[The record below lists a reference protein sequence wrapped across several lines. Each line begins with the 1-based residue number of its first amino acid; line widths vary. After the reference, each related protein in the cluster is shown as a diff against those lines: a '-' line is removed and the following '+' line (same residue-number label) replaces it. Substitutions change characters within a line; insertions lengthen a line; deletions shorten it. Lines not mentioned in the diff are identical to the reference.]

1 VSEHKTES
9 NLAEGKSN
17 LFSRSFIAICLT
29 QLFTGI
35 NDNTFRWLVIGIAKD
50 YVDVGNLWGLSQS
63 AVLGLGLACFVS
75 PYILLSTYAGYVS
88 DRFSKRS
95 VIVGCKIAEILVM
108 LLGTL
113 SIWCQSPL
121 LIFASLTFMG
131 AQSAMFFPAKM
142 GALPEIVK
150 PNKLSPANGFY
161 NMMTVVGTLFGMFIG
176 SWLADMTAPQGTENT
191 WSMIGAVVI
200 GLAVIGT
207 IFSLMIEPLKVANP
221 ERPFPKNAPRSML
234 EDLRVLRQQPAMF
247 RIALGIMFF
256 WAVSAV
262 AQNNID
268 QFVVEAGGGREV
280 DKTPFLVAVVIGV
293 CVGSV
298 LAGLLS
304 GDRVQLG
311 ILPIGAFGIAISS
324 MMLFTINSTIF
335 DETQLG
341 IMVKEI
347 PLVSVDNGNESEA
360 PPPDIE
366 ELAGDSTIQGLTSE
380 TAFVVTRLVRGMPAE
395 NSGIAKDDLIVSVN
409 GNALTTNR
417 RFEDHI
423 ASFRRLTSQ
432 EPMQT
437 VAVVVQRSQT
447 DKPRSNAGLRLINA
461 KTLTLDLSVDPSSRI
476 KWEYY
481 LACLLLG
488 GVGFSAGLFEVPL
501 TAYLQHRS
509 PKKSLGAIL
518 AATNSMTFVGMLV
531 LNGAFMGL
539 RMDIGGEPMLSARGV
554 FLIIGALTIPIAVY
568 IVCLIPSVTIKFIVL
583 TMSKTLYR
591 VRLDGIE
598 NIPESGGALLVPN
611 HVTWIDGILLLLA
624 SERPIRMVVFAGNFS
639 GKIINLFGRVFGVIM
654 ITPGRRSV
662 VRSLATAAK
671 ALDNGELVCIFPEG
685 ALTRSGQI
693 QAFKPGV
700 LKVLQ
705 RTETDI
711 PVIPIYLD
719 GLWGSVFSFDR
730 GRYFWKI
737 PKQIPYPVWIHFGE
751 PLHDVHNVHMV
762 RQEVAQLGAK
772 AVNKRIQNE
781 SRVTCDFVRECKR
794 NRTNKLVDSSGAT
807 LSGKEL
813 LLKSLVVRRLL
824 NRHALSADE
833 EFVGLLVPQSVGG
846 VVANMALSLDKR
858 VAVNLNYTV
867 SAAVLNACCEVAG
880 IKTIIA
886 SRLAMKKFEFKAS
899 DLDAELFYLEDL
911 RKSEFAP
918 TLFEK
923 IGGWW
928 TANVTSANSIIKSL
942 GLDEIDPNDILTVIF
957 TSGSTGVPKGVM
969 LTHANV
975 GSNAAAINSMVQL
988 KDDDVLV
995 GILPLFHSMGYTVTM
1010 WSVVCYGL
1018 GVAYHPNPLE
1028 VKKIGELAHKHDG
1041 TVMIAT
1047 PTFLR
1052 GMLRRVTAEQFQ
1064 KLNVVI
1070 TGAEKLP
1077 VDVADQ
1083 FEEKFDVRPFEG
1095 YGATETSPLVSVN
1108 IPKSRQAS
1116 TDHVEAKDG
1125 TVGRPI
1131 TGVAAKITDLD
1142 TDEELGPDQSGML
1155 WVKGPNIMKGYYGR
1169 EDLTNE
1175 VIVDDWYKTGDVA
1188 LIDQDGFIK
1197 ITGRMSRFSKIGGEM
1212 VPHIKIEECINEAL
1226 GSTDDM
1232 LATVTAVPHP
1242 KKGERIIVLH
1252 KKADLDVEQ
1261 LRQQLSQE
1269 FQLPNLF
1276 IPSPDSFLFVEEFP
1290 LLGTGKLDLKG
1301 IQTVAEEMLAD

>member
-1 VSEHKTES
+1 MSEQKIES
-9 NLAEGKSN
+9 SLAEGKSN

-35 NDNTFRWLVIGIAKD
+35 NDNTFRWLVIGIAKG
-50 YVDVGNLWGLSQS
+50 YVDFDNLWGLSES

-121 LIFASLTFMG
+121 MIFVSLTLMG

-176 SWLADMTAPQGTENT
+176 SWLADMTAPLGTEHT
-191 WSMIGAVVI
+191 WSMIGSVVI
-200 GLAVIGT
+200 GLAVTGT

-221 ERPFPKNAPRSML
+221 ERPFPRNAPRSML
-234 EDLRVLRQQPAMF
+234 EDIRVLRQQPAMF

-280 DKTPFLVAVVIGV
+280 DKTPFLIAVVVGV
-293 CVGSV
+293 CIGSV

-341 IMVKEI
+341 IMVREI
-347 PLVSVDNGNESEA
+347 PLISVDDGNESEA
-360 PPPDIE
+360 PPP
-366 ELAGDSTIQGLTSE
+366 
-380 TAFVVTRLVRGMPAE
+380 AFVVVRLVPGMPAAL
-395 NSGIAKDDLIVSVN
+395 SGLIKDDLIVSVK
-409 GNALTTNR
+409 GEALTNKIT
-417 RFEDHI
+417 FEDHI
-423 ASFRRLTSQ
+423 ASYRRLTSYKSGQ
-432 EPMQT
+432 M

-447 DKPRSNAGLRLINA
+447 EKPRSKAGLRLVNPLT
-461 KTLTLDLSVDPSSRI
+461 KTFNLSVEPSSRI

-509 PKKSLGAIL
+509 PKRSLGAIL
-518 AATNSMTFVGMLV
+518 AATNSMTFIGMLV

-539 RMDIGGEPMLSARGV
+539 RMDIDGDPLLSARSV

-568 IVCLIPSVTIKFIVL
+568 IVWLIPSVTIKFIVL
-583 TMSKTLYR
+583 TLSKTLYR
-591 VRLDGIE
+591 VRLEGIE

-639 GKIINLFGRVFGVIM
+639 GKIINMFGRTFGVIM

-705 RTETDI
+705 RTKTDV

-719 GLWGSVFSFDR
+719 GLWGSVFSFAR

-762 RQEVAQLGAK
+762 RQEVAQLGAT

-794 NRTNKLVDSSGAT
+794 NRPNKVVDSSGAT

-824 NRHALSADE
+824 NRHALSKDE
-833 EFVGLLVPQSVGG
+833 EFVGLLIPQSVFG

-880 IKTIIA
+880 IKTILA
-886 SRLAMKKFEFKAS
+886 SRLAMKKFEFDAS
-899 DLDAELFYLEDL
+899 DLDAELFYVEDL
-911 RKSEFAP
+911 RKPKFAP
-918 TLFEK
+918 TMFEK
-923 IGGWW
+923 LGGWW
-928 TANVTSANSIIKSL
+928 TANITSANAIIKSL

-957 TSGSTGVPKGVM
+957 TSGSTGIPKGVM

-975 GSNAAAINSMVQL
+975 GSNAAAINSMVRLQNE
-988 KDDDVLV
+988 DVLL

-1010 WSVVCYGL
+1010 WSVVCYEL
-1018 GVAYHPNPLE
+1018 GVAFHPNPLE
-1028 VKKIGELAHKHDG
+1028 VKKIGELAQKYDA

-1077 VDVADQ
+1077 LDVADQ
-1083 FEEKFDVRPFEG
+1083 FEEKFDVRPNEG

-1131 TGVAAKITDLD
+1131 VGVAAKVTDLD
-1142 TDEELGPDQSGML
+1142 TGEELGTEQSGML
-1155 WVKGPNIMKGYYGR
+1155 WIKGPNIMKGYYGR
-1169 EDLTNE
+1169 EELTNE

-1188 LIDQDGFIK
+1188 LIDKDGFIK
-1197 ITGRMSRFSKIGGEM
+1197 ITGRMTRFSKIGGEM

-1242 KKGERIIVLH
+1242 KKGERIVVLH
-1252 KKADLDVEQ
+1252 KIVDLDVEQ
-1261 LRQQLSQE
+1261 LRQKLARE

-1276 IPSPDSFLFVEEFP
+1276 IPSPDSFLYVDELP

-1301 IQTVAEEMLAD
+1301 IKAVAEEMLAG

>member
-1 VSEHKTES
+1 MSEHKTES
-9 NLAEGKSN
+9 NLAEGKNN

-29 QLFTGI
+29 QLLTGI

-50 YVDVGNLWGLSQS
+50 YVEVGNLWGLSQS

-95 VIVGCKIAEILVM
+95 VIVGCKIAEVLVM

-121 LIFASLTFMG
+121 MIFVSLTFMG

-150 PNKLSPANGFY
+150 PSKLSPANGFY
-161 NMMTVVGTLFGMFIG
+161 NMMTVVGTLCGMFIG
-176 SWLADMTAPQGTENT
+176 SWLADITAPQGTEHT
-191 WSMIGAVVI
+191 WSLIGTVVI
-200 GLAVIGT
+200 GIAVTGT
-207 IFSLMIEPLKVANP
+207 IFSLMIEPLKVANS
-221 ERPFPKNAPRSML
+221 ERLFPKNAPRSML
-234 EDLRVLRQQPAMF
+234 EDIRILRQQPAMF

-280 DKTPFLVAVVIGV
+280 DKTPFLIAVVVGV
-293 CVGSV
+293 CIGSV

-341 IMVKEI
+341 IMVREI
-347 PLVSVDNGNESEA
+347 PLISVDDGNESEA
-360 PPPDIE
+360 PPPDIDQ
-366 ELAGDSTIQGLTSE
+366 LARDPVNQGPE
-380 TAFVVTRLVRGMPAE
+380 TGKGFAVVRLVRGMPAAD
-395 NSGIAKDDLIVSVN
+395 SGIVKDDLIVSVN
-409 GNALTTNR
+409 GDTLTINR
-417 RFEDHI
+417 TFEDHI
-423 ASFRRLTSQ
+423 ASFRALTSQ
-432 EPMQT
+432 ESGQK
-437 VAVVVQRSQT
+437 VAVVVQRSQIE
-447 DKPRSNAGLRLINA
+447 KPRSNLGLKLVDPQTMTFN
-461 KTLTLDLSVDPSSRI
+461 LSVEPSSRI

-501 TAYLQHRS
+501 TAYIQHRS

-518 AATNSMTFVGMLV
+518 AATNSMTFVGMLI

-539 RMDIGGEPMLSARGV
+539 RMDIGGEPLLSARGV
-554 FLIIGALTIPIAVY
+554 FLIIGVLTIPIAVY
-568 IVCLIPSVTIKFIVL
+568 IVWLIPSVTIKFIVL
-583 TMSKTLYR
+583 TLSKTLYR
-591 VRLDGIE
+591 VRLEGIE

-639 GKIINLFGRVFGVIM
+639 GKIINMFGRLFGVIM

-705 RTETDI
+705 RTETDV

-762 RQEVAQLGAK
+762 RQEVAQLGAV
-772 AVNKRIQNE
+772 AVNNRIQNE
-781 SRVTCDFVRECKR
+781 IRVTCDFVRECKR
-794 NRTNKLVDSSGAT
+794 NRANKVVDSSGVA
-807 LSGKEL
+807 LSGKQL

-833 EFVGLLVPQSVGG
+833 ECVGLLIPQSVGG
-846 VVANMALSLDKR
+846 VVANLALALDKR

-867 SAAVLNACCEVAG
+867 SATVLNACCEVAG

-886 SRLAMKKFEFKAS
+886 SRLAMKKFEFDAS
-899 DLDAELFYLEDL
+899 DIDAELFYLEDL
-911 RKSEFAP
+911 RKPQFAP
-918 TLFEK
+918 TFFEQL
-923 IGGWW
+923 GGWW
-928 TANVTSANSIIKSL
+928 TANITSANSIIKSL

-975 GSNAAAINSMVQL
+975 GSNAAAINSMVRLQ
-988 KDDDVLV
+988 DEDVLL

-1010 WSVVCYGL
+1010 WSVVCYEL
-1018 GVAYHPNPLE
+1018 GVAFHPNPLE
-1028 VKKIGELAHKHDG
+1028 VKKIGELAQKHDA

-1064 KLNVVI
+1064 KLNVVV

-1077 VDVADQ
+1077 LDVADQ
-1083 FEEKFDVRPFEG
+1083 FEEKFDVRPCEG

-1131 TGVAAKITDLD
+1131 TGVAAKVTDLD
-1142 TDEELGPDQSGML
+1142 TDEELGTEQSGML
-1155 WVKGPNIMKGYYGR
+1155 WIKGPNVMKGYYRR

-1188 LIDQDGFIK
+1188 LIDKDGFIK
-1197 ITGRMSRFSKIGGEM
+1197 ITGRMTRFSKIGGEM
-1212 VPHIKIEECINEAL
+1212 VPHIKIEECINKAL

-1232 LATVTAVPHP
+1232 LAAVTAVPHP
-1242 KKGERIIVLH
+1242 KKGEQIIVLH
-1252 KKADLDVEQ
+1252 KIADLDVEQ

-1276 IPSPDSFLFVEEFP
+1276 IPSPDSFLLVDELP

-1301 IQTVAEEMLAD
+1301 IKTVAEELLAG

>member
-1 VSEHKTES
+1 MSEHKTES

-366 ELAGDSTIQGLTSE
+366 ELAGDSTIQGLTGE

-705 RTETDI
+705 RTETDV

-911 RKSEFAP
+911 RKPEFAP

>member
-1 VSEHKTES
+1 MSDQKTES

-29 QLFTGI
+29 QLLTGI
-35 NDNTFRWLVIGIAKD
+35 NDNTFRWLVIGIAKN
-50 YVDVGNLWGLSQS
+50 YVDIGDLWGLSQS

-95 VIVGCKIAEILVM
+95 VIVGCKIVEIFVM
-108 LLGTL
+108 FLGTL
-113 SIWCQSPL
+113 SIWCESPL
-121 LIFASLTFMG
+121 MIFVSLTLMG

-150 PNKLSPANGFY
+150 PSKLSPANGFY

-176 SWLADMTAPQGTENT
+176 SWLADMTAPLGTEHT
-191 WSMIGAVVI
+191 WSMIGSVVI
-200 GLAVIGT
+200 GLAVTGM

-280 DKTPFLVAVVIGV
+280 DKTPFLVAVVVGV
-293 CVGSV
+293 CIGSV

-324 MMLFTINSTIF
+324 MLLFTINSTIF

-347 PLVSVDNGNESEA
+347 PLISVDDGNESEA
-360 PPPDIE
+360 PPPDIG
-366 ELAGDSTIQGLTSE
+366 ELASTPASQGPE
-380 TAFVVTRLVRGMPAE
+380 TEKAFVVVRLVPGMPADR
-395 NSGIAKDDLIVSVN
+395 SGMAKDDLIVSVN
-409 GNALTTNR
+409 NAALTKKRT
-417 RFEDHI
+417 FADHI
-423 ASFRRLTSQ
+423 AAFKVLTSE
-432 EPMQT
+432 EPGKK
-437 VAVVVQRSQT
+437 VAVVVQRSQSE
-447 DKPRSNAGLRLINA
+447 KPRSNAGLTLVNPLTKIIN
-461 KTLTLDLSVDPSSRI
+461 LSVEPSSRI

-539 RMDIGGEPMLSARGV
+539 RMDIGGEPLLSARGV

-568 IVCLIPSVTIKFIVL
+568 IVWLIPSVTIKFIVL
-583 TMSKTLYR
+583 TLSKTLYR
-591 VRLDGIE
+591 VRLEGIE

-639 GKIINLFGRVFGVIM
+639 GKIINMFGRTFGVIM

-662 VRSLATAAK
+662 VRSLSTAAK

-705 RTETDI
+705 RTETDV

-762 RQEVAQLGAK
+762 RQEVAQLGAV

-794 NRTNKLVDSSGAT
+794 NRANKVVDSSGAA

-824 NRHALSADE
+824 NRHALSVDE
-833 EFVGLLVPQSVGG
+833 EFVGLLIPQSVGG

-886 SRLAMKKFEFKAS
+886 SRLAMKKFEFNAS
-899 DLDAELFYLEDL
+899 DLDAKLFYLEDL
-911 RKSEFAP
+911 RKPEFAP

-928 TANVTSANSIIKSL
+928 TANITSANSIIKSL

-975 GSNAAAINSMVQL
+975 GSNAAAINSIARLQ
-988 KDDDVLV
+988 DDDVLL

-1018 GVAYHPNPLE
+1018 GVAFHPNPLE
-1028 VKKIGELAHKHDG
+1028 VKKIGELACKYDG

-1064 KLNVVI
+1064 KLNAVI

-1077 VDVADQ
+1077 LDVADQ
-1083 FEEKFDVRPFEG
+1083 FEEKFDVRPNEG

-1116 TDHVEAKDG
+1116 TDHIEAKDG

-1131 TGVAAKITDLD
+1131 AGVAVKVTDLE
-1142 TDEELGPDQSGML
+1142 TDEELGIDQPGML
-1155 WVKGPNIMKGYYGR
+1155 WVKGPNVMKGYYNR

-1188 LIDQDGFIK
+1188 LIDKDGFIK
-1197 ITGRMSRFSKIGGEM
+1197 ITGRISRFSKIGGEM
-1212 VPHIKIEECINEAL
+1212 VPHIKIEECINKAL

-1242 KKGERIIVLH
+1242 KKGERIVVLH
-1252 KKADLDVEQ
+1252 KIVDLDVEQ
-1261 LRQQLSQE
+1261 LRQKLAKE

-1276 IPSPDSFLFVEEFP
+1276 IPSSDSFLLVDELP

-1301 IQTVAEEMLAD
+1301 IKTVAEEMLAG

>member
-1 VSEHKTES
+1 MSEHKTES

-29 QLFTGI
+29 QLLTGI

-50 YVDVGNLWGLSQS
+50 YVNVGNLWGLSQS

-121 LIFASLTFMG
+121 LIFVSLTFMG

-150 PNKLSPANGFY
+150 PSKLSPANGFY
-161 NMMTVVGTLFGMFIG
+161 NMMTVVGTLLGMFIG
-176 SWLADMTAPQGTENT
+176 SWLADMTAPQGTEYT
-191 WSMIGAVVI
+191 WSMIGTVVI
-200 GLAVIGT
+200 GLAVTGT

-234 EDLRVLRQQPAMF
+234 QDIRVLRQQPAMF

-268 QFVVEAGGGREV
+268 QFVVEAGGGREI

-347 PLVSVDNGNESEA
+347 TLISDDDGNESEA
-360 PPPDIE
+360 PPPDIG
-366 ELAGDSTIQGLTSE
+366 ELADPASQGSE
-380 TAFVVTRLVRGMPAE
+380 TEPVFVVVRIVRGMPAAL
-395 NSGIAKDDLIVSVN
+395 SGIVKDDLIVSVN
-409 GNALTTNR
+409 GNALTKNR
-417 RFEDHI
+417 TFEDHI

-432 EPMQT
+432 EPGQKVT
-437 VAVVVQRSQT
+437 IVVQRSQIE
-447 DKPRSNAGLRLINA
+447 KPRSKAGLRLVNPL
-461 KTLTLDLSVDPSSRI
+461 TLTHNLSVEPSARI

-539 RMDIGGEPMLSARGV
+539 RMDIGGEPLLSARGV

-568 IVCLIPSVTIKFIVL
+568 IVWLIPSVTIKFIVL
-583 TMSKTLYR
+583 TLSKTLYR
-591 VRLDGIE
+591 VRLEGIE

-639 GKIINLFGRVFGVIM
+639 GKIINMFGRTFGVIM

-705 RTETDI
+705 RTETDV

-737 PKQIPYPVWIHFGE
+737 PKQIPYPVWIHFGA
-751 PLHDVHNVHMV
+751 PLHDVHDVHMV
-762 RQEVAQLGAK
+762 RQEVSQLGAI

-794 NRTNKLVDSSGAT
+794 NRPNKIVDSSGTA

-824 NRHALSADE
+824 NRSVLSVDE
-833 EFVGLLVPQSVGG
+833 EFVGLLIPQSVGG

-886 SRLAMKKFEFKAS
+886 SRLAMKKFEFDAS
-899 DLDAELFYLEDL
+899 DLDAEVFYLEDL
-911 RKSEFAP
+911 RKPEFAP

-928 TANVTSANSIIKSL
+928 TANITSANSIIKSL

-975 GSNAAAINSMVQL
+975 GSNAAAINSMVRLQ
-988 KDDDVLV
+988 DEDVLL

-1010 WSVVCYGL
+1010 WSVVCYRL
-1018 GVAYHPNPLE
+1018 GVAFHPNPLE
-1028 VKKIGELAHKHDG
+1028 VKKIGELAQNYDA

-1077 VDVADQ
+1077 LDVADQ
-1083 FEEKFDVRPFEG
+1083 FEEKFDVRPNEG

-1131 TGVAAKITDLD
+1131 VGVAAKVTDLD
-1142 TDEELGPDQSGML
+1142 THEELGTEQSGML
-1155 WVKGPNIMKGYYGR
+1155 WIKGPNIMKGYYGR
-1169 EDLTNE
+1169 EELTNE
-1175 VIVDDWYKTGDVA
+1175 VIVDDWYKTGDIA
-1188 LIDQDGFIK
+1188 LIDKDGFIK
-1197 ITGRMSRFSKIGGEM
+1197 ITGRMTRFSKIGGEM
-1212 VPHIKIEECINEAL
+1212 VPHIKIEECINKAL

-1232 LATVTAVPHP
+1232 LATVTAVAHP

-1252 KKADLDVEQ
+1252 KIADLDVEQ
-1261 LRQQLSQE
+1261 LRQKLSQE

-1276 IPSPDSFLFVEEFP
+1276 IPSPDSFLLVDELP

-1301 IQTVAEEMLAD
+1301 IKTVAEKMLAG